1 MNDKGKKILLVIVL
15 LIIALVGGT
24 YAFWT
29 WTSPENKN
37 VVFNTSNGLK
47 EFIVYDEGDS
57 KFVGDFQV
65 ADSYT
70 GGVHTT
76 VSISK
81 TASASN
87 VDFYATIYMDINEI
101 GTNLRSTPGLK
112 WTVTKGDSTSTTVV
126 SSGDFVGNSAGDTLT
141 LYNDIE
147 VTTATQKFT
156 IWLWIDSSLN
166 PSDELSGETID
177 SSVWTQVNQAVE
189 DKFEITKLTIF
200 RDKIYATAVNSTA
213 NIMYYAVT
221 SSNTTPTSWTT
232 ISTTDQNRIYSLEY
246 TTTSSGTNYV
256 WFKDKNNKVISKAV
270 TAQLNYNINYYD
282 VGGGEF
288 SGVHTTGYPTTYKYG
303 TAVTFDTPTKT
314 GYTFLGYFTNKN
326 GSGTAATGITSTQT
340 GDVTLFAKWE
350 ATTYTISYNGN
361 MFSTNG
367 MTTNGLTFAY
377 DYENSILTINGTPT
391 SDTYIISFTNNLTFT
406 EGNKYNVNFSY
417 VSGSLT
423 TNNGATILFSTEV
436 VNNSNNS
443 LSPRNHIDTQFP
455 TSSTPNN
462 GTLSISSLAATSGS
476 NLRYW
481 VWSSDT
487 SGNIT
492 FNNYKVKVNITKVQT
507 KTIAFNGNY
516 GTLPVPKREGF
527 TFDGWYT
534 GNNGTG
540 TRITS
545 DSTFTGNA
553 DQTLYAKWID
563 DIEPYGYADLRLNNG
578 TYTLL
583 LVNQADDGSGIS
595 ATYGFALISDGSC
608 EKATYTSQTGTSKTY
623 SSGLVN
629 DTVYY
634 GCIKITDKLGNKSY
648 LKSAGIPYSSSDNLI
663 NAAGQYSFIVPLTG
677 NYKLEVWGAQGGGT
691 TGGYGGYS
699 KGVVS
704 LTKGDVLYM
713 VVGGKGTSTVGG
725 YNGGGN
731 ASGGTTNNYGGAGG
745 GATHIAKSSGLLST
759 FSNNTSSILIVAGGG
774 GGAAGWVGNNTV
786 YSDGGSGGGY
796 QGNSGIAGKNSVSSG
811 SYTEAGGGS
820 QSSGGTAAV
829 GTEANGNAGSFGQ
842 GATSGNRMYGGG
854 GGGFYGGGGGGGS
867 YYISLSGGGGSG
879 YIGNSLLTDKYM
891 YCYNCTTSND
901 TNTKTV
907 STTNASATPTAN
919 YAKSGSGAVKITYVG
934 SASIRVTYNNNR
946 GSGCYYDSVVAG
958 SPYGEMC
965 VPVRSGYSFDGWYTS
980 ISGGNKVTSSTI
992 VTSTTAHTLYAHWT
1006 ASTSPTVNFS
1016 VNGTDS
1022 VYVKGSVNSRI
1033 TVNEGSSALN
1043 SSSLKYVWSTS
1054 SSASPDTS
1062 FVNNDIVY
1070 LDNATGTYYLVAKA
1084 CDTTGS
1090 CVTKASSAFLLD
1102 NTAPTGTVTLSFD
1115 TSTAV
1120 LTASISA
1127 RDSGSGVATYGYLIQ
1142 NSSSCPTSG
1151 YIASSNNSYN
1161 FNITSNGTYYVCVKL
1176 VDKVGNASYVSKSIV
1191 ATLGI
1196 KGSDLVDDRANI
1208 ANLSTDL
1215 VGDMYRYQGT
1225 ATAVTNNYICFGTT
1239 NMSTCTANT
1248 GTYMYRIIGID
1259 TSGRIKLI
1267 KKEALDTSFRWSGS
1281 TNEWAYAT
1289 TFTSLNDSTFL
1300 TNTTFVPSGW
1310 SDKIATI
1317 TWKYG
1322 KQSSALN
1329 QPGTVIYDY
1338 EIGSNAKFTSTVDA
1352 KISLMYMHDYYL
1364 ALNNTTSCGYGGS
1377 TYSQC
1382 KNGWISLSTNDSGAP
1397 VPSEWTMS
1405 ASANNNSG
1413 VPSAWMIYSTGY
1425 TTNYKVTDYLSIRP
1439 VFFLNSSVNIVDGT
1453 GTISN
1458 PYMIG

>member
-177 SSVWTQVNQAVE
+177 SSVWTQVNQVVE

-288 SGVHTTGYPTTYKYG
+288 SGVHTTGYPTTYKFG

-314 GYTFLGYFTNKN
+314 GYNFLGYFTNKN
-326 GSGTAATGITSTQT
+326 GSGTAVTGITSTQT

-367 MTTNGLTFAY
+367 LTTNGLTFAY
-377 DYENSILTINGTPT
+377 DYENSILTINGTAT
-391 SDTYIISFTNNLTFT
+391 GDTYIISFTNNLTFV
-406 EGNKYNVNFSY
+406 EGDKYNVNFSY

-423 TNNGATILFSTEV
+423 TNNGAIILFSTEV
-436 VNNSNNS
+436 VNDSKNS

-476 NLRYW
+476 KLRYW

-507 KTIAFNGNY
+507 KTIAFNDNY
-516 GTLPVPKREGF
+516 GTLPVPKRKGF
-527 TFDGWYT
+527 TFGGWYT

-545 DSTFTGNA
+545 DSIFTGNA

-578 TYTLL
+578 TYTLSL
-583 LVNQADDGSGIS
+583 NNYGDGGSGMV
-595 ATYGFALISDGSC
+595 TPYGFALIDSGRC
-608 EKATYTSQTGTSKTY
+608 EEATYTSQTGTSKTY
-623 SSGLVN
+623 NSGLSQGVA
-629 DTVYY
+629 YY
-634 GCIKITDKLGNKSY
+634 GCIKLSDRAGNKAY
-648 LKSAGIPYSSSDNLI
+648 LRSATIPYANSSDASNAYTSSGEYAYVIPMAGI
-663 NAAGQYSFIVPLTG
+663 
-677 NYKLEVWGAQGGGT
+677 YKLEVWGAQGGSNST
-691 TGGYGGYS
+691 VLGGYGGYS
-699 KGVVS
+699 KGMAT
-704 LTKGDVLYM
+704 LA
-713 VVGGKGTSTVGG
+713 KGTTLYINV
-725 YNGGGN
+725 
-731 ASGGTTNNYGGAGG
+731 GGTTSTNVGGFNGGANGGSSSGYGGG
-745 GATHIAKSSGLLST
+745 GATHIATLSGRLTGLE
-759 FSNNTSSILIVAGGG
+759 NNKTNILIVAGGG
-774 GGAAGWVGNNTV
+774 GGADNW
-786 YSDGGSGGGY
+786 SDGAQGG
-796 QGNSGIAGKNSVSSG
+796 
-811 SYTEAGGGS
+811 
-820 QSSGGTAAV
+820 
-829 GTEANGNAGSFGQ
+829 
-842 GATSGNRMYGGG
+842 YGGG
-854 GGGFYGGGGGGGS
+854 FQGVAGTWTASTSMTWALGGTQTAGGVCNTSGAAYNSEPGAFGIGGVASQWGGGGGGG
-867 YYISLSGGGGSG
+867 YYGGAGGNSGSSWVSAGGGGSG
-879 YIGNSLLTDKYM
+879 YIGNALLNDKYM

-901 TNTKTV
+901 TNTKTYT
-907 STTNASATPTAN
+907 TTNVSDTPTAD
-919 YAKSGSGAVKITYVG
+919 YAKKGSGASKITFMS
-934 SASIRVTYNNNR
+934 SASKELTYNNN
-946 GSGCYYDSVVAG
+946 GGTGCYYSSVIPGAA
-958 SPYGEMC
+958 YGELC
-965 VPVRSGYSFDGWYTS
+965 IPIKDGYSFTGWYTAAS
-980 ISGGNKVTSSTI
+980 NGTKITSSTI
-992 VTSTTAHTLYAHWT
+992 VTNTNNHTIYAHWT
-1006 ASTSPTVNFS
+1006 ADTKPSINFGT
-1016 VNGTDS
+1016 NGTDG
-1022 VYVKGSVNSRI
+1022 VYIKGDANSKIVVNKGN
-1033 TVNEGSSALN
+1033 VDLN
-1043 SSSLKYVWSTS
+1043 TS
-1054 SSASPDTS
+1054 SFKYIWSSNTTATPDTP
-1062 FVNNDIVY
+1062 FTNKAIVNFKN
-1070 LDNATGTYYLVAKA
+1070 NNSTGTYYLIAKA
-1084 CDTTGS
+1084 CDMNGTCTS
-1090 CVTKASSAFLLD
+1090 LTSEPFYID
-1102 NTAPTGTVTLSFD
+1102 NTSPSGSVALSFD
-1115 TSTAV
+1115 VNTNV
-1120 LTASISA
+1120 LTASLTAS
-1127 RDSGSGVATYGYLIQ
+1127 DSGSGISNYGYLIQ

-1151 YIASSNNSYN
+1151 YIASSNNGYN

-1176 VDKVGNASYVSKSIV
+1176 VDKVGNISYASKSTTISMG
-1191 ATLGI
+1191 TS
-1196 KGSDLVDDRANI
+1196 GSDIIDDRANI
-1208 ANLSTDL
+1208 ANLSNNL

-1239 NMSTCTANT
+1239 NKSTCTANT

-1259 TSGRIKLI
+1259 TSGRMKLI

-1405 ASANNNSG
+1405 GSASNNGG
-1413 VPSAWMIYSTGY
+1413 VVSAWMIYSTGY

>member
-177 SSVWTQVNQAVE
+177 SAVWTQVNQAVE

-288 SGVHTTGYPTTYKYG
+288 SGVHTTGYPTTYRYG

-326 GSGTAATGITSTQT
+326 GSGTAVTGITSTQT

-391 SDTYIISFTNNLTFT
+391 SDTYIISFTNNLTFA
-406 EGNKYNVNFSY
+406 EGDKYNVNFSY

-507 KTIAFNGNY
+507 KTIAFNDNY

-563 DIEPYGYADLRLNNG
+563 DIEPYGYANLTLNNG

-583 LVNQADDGSGIS
+583 LANQADDGSGIS
-595 ATYGFALISDGSC
+595 TTYGFALISDGSC

-634 GCIKITDKLGNKSY
+634 GCIKITDKLGNESY
-648 LKSAGIPYSSSDNLI
+648 LKSAGIPYSSSNNSI

-677 NYKLEVWGAQGGGT
+677 NYKLEVWGAQGGTSLNQGNPGT
-691 TGGYGGYS
+691 AGGYGGYAT
-699 KGVVS
+699 GTVA

-713 VVGGKGTSTVGG
+713 TVGGQGAIGVIGTSAEGGFNGGGKGSWD
-725 YNGGGN
+725 GN
-731 ASGGTTNNYGGAGG
+731 DNEASGGGG
-745 GATHIAKSSGLLST
+745 GATHIASVGGLLKDL
-759 FSNNTSSILIVAGGG
+759 SSSKDKILIVAGGG
-774 GGAAGWVGNNTV
+774 GGASFTYEPGN
-786 YSDGGSGGGY
+786 GGGY
-796 QGNSGIAGKNSVSSG
+796 I
-811 SYTEAGGGS
+811 GGVGTGTS
-820 QSSGGTAAV
+820 QAAV
-829 GTEANGNAGSFGQ
+829 NQTTGYAFGQ
-842 GATSGNRMYGGG
+842 GQDGIGIAESDGVGGG
-854 GGGFYGGGGGGGS
+854 GGGWYGGFSNDVAKLSSGS
-867 YYISLSGGGGSG
+867 GGSG
-879 YIGNSLLTDKYM
+879 YIGNSLLTNKVM
-891 YCYNCTTSND
+891 YCYNCTASNN

-934 SASIRVTYNNNR
+934 GASIRVTYNNNR

-992 VTSTTAHTLYAHWT
+992 VTSTTAHTLYARWT

-1033 TVNEGSSALN
+1033 TVNEGSSELN

-1054 SSASPDTS
+1054 SSASPDTG

-1090 CVTKASSAFLLD
+1090 CVTKASSAFLID
-1102 NTAPTGTVTLSFD
+1102 NIAPTGTVTLSFD

-1191 ATLGI
+1191 ATLGT

-1208 ANLSTDL
+1208 ANLSNNL

-1259 TSGRIKLI
+1259 TSGRMKLI

-1405 ASANNNSG
+1405 ASANNNG
-1413 VPSAWMIYSTGY
+1413 GKPSAWIIYSTGY

-1453 GTISN
+1453 GTISD

>member
-47 EFIVYDEGDS
+47 EFIIYDEGDS

-65 ADSYT
+65 TDSYT

-81 TASASN
+81 TTSASN

-177 SSVWTQVNQAVE
+177 SSVWTQVNQVVE

-326 GSGTAATGITSTQT
+326 GSGTAVTGITSTQT

-391 SDTYIISFTNNLTFT
+391 SDTYIISFTNNLTFA
-406 EGNKYNVNFSY
+406 EGDKYNVNFSY

-507 KTIAFNGNY
+507 KTIAFNDNY

-563 DIEPYGYADLRLNNG
+563 DIEPYGYANLTLNNG

-583 LVNQADDGSGIS
+583 LANQADDGSGIS
-595 ATYGFALISDGSC
+595 TTYGFALISDGSC

-648 LKSAGIPYSSSDNLI
+648 LKSAGIPYSSSNNSI

-677 NYKLEVWGAQGGGT
+677 NYKLEVWGAQGGTSLNQGNPGT
-691 TGGYGGYS
+691 AGGYGGYAT
-699 KGVVS
+699 GTVA

-713 VVGGKGTSTVGG
+713 TVGGQGAIGVIGTSAEGGFNGGGKGSWD
-725 YNGGGN
+725 GN
-731 ASGGTTNNYGGAGG
+731 DNEASGGGG
-745 GATHIAKSSGLLST
+745 GATHIASVGGLLKDL
-759 FSNNTSSILIVAGGG
+759 SSSKDKILIVAGGG
-774 GGAAGWVGNNTV
+774 GGASFTYEPGN
-786 YSDGGSGGGY
+786 GGGY
-796 QGNSGIAGKNSVSSG
+796 I
-811 SYTEAGGGS
+811 GGVGTGTS
-820 QSSGGTAAV
+820 QAAV
-829 GTEANGNAGSFGQ
+829 NQTTGYAFGQ
-842 GATSGNRMYGGG
+842 GQDGIGIAESDGVGGG
-854 GGGFYGGGGGGGS
+854 GGGWYGGFSNDVAKLSSGS
-867 YYISLSGGGGSG
+867 GGSG
-879 YIGNSLLTDKYM
+879 YIGNSLLANKVM

-934 SASIRVTYNNNR
+934 GASIRVTYNNNR

-992 VTSTTAHTLYAHWT
+992 VTSTTAHTLYARWT

-1033 TVNEGSSALN
+1033 TVNEGSSELN

-1054 SSASPDTS
+1054 SSASPDTG

-1090 CVTKASSAFLLD
+1090 CVTKASSAFLID
-1102 NTAPTGTVTLSFD
+1102 NIAPTGTVTLSFD

-1191 ATLGI
+1191 ATLGT

-1208 ANLSTDL
+1208 ANLSNNL

-1239 NMSTCTANT
+1239 NKSTCTANT

-1259 TSGRIKLI
+1259 TSGRMKLI

-1310 SDKIATI
+1310 SDKIATY

-1322 KQSSALN
+1322 KQSDMLN

-1338 EIGSNAKFTSTVDA
+1338 EIGSNGRFNSTVDA

-1405 ASANNNSG
+1405 ASANNNG
-1413 VPSAWMIYSTGY
+1413 GKPSAWIIYSTGY

-1453 GTISN
+1453 GTISD

>member
-177 SSVWTQVNQAVE
+177 SSVWTQVNQVVE

-200 RDKIYATAVNSTA
+200 RDKIYATAVNNTA

-326 GSGTAATGITSTQT
+326 GSGTAVTGITSTQT

-367 MTTNGLTFAY
+367 MTTKGLTFAY

-391 SDTYIISFTNNLTFT
+391 SDTYIISFTNNLTFA
-406 EGNKYNVNFSY
+406 EGDKYNVNFSY

-492 FNNYKVKVNITKVQT
+492 FSNYKVKVNITKVQT

-553 DQTLYAKWID
+553 DQTLYAKWVDNIK
-563 DIEPYGYADLRLNNG
+563 PYGYANLTLNNG

-583 LVNQADDGSGIS
+583 LANQADDGSGIS

-648 LKSAGIPYSSSDNLI
+648 LKSAGIPYSSSNNSI

-677 NYKLEVWGAQGGGT
+677 NYKLEVWGAQGGTSLNQGNPGT
-691 TGGYGGYS
+691 AGGYGGYAT
-699 KGVVS
+699 GTVA

-713 VVGGKGTSTVGG
+713 TVGGQGAIGVIGTSAEGGFNGGGKGSWD
-725 YNGGGN
+725 GN
-731 ASGGTTNNYGGAGG
+731 DNEASGGGG
-745 GATHIAKSSGLLST
+745 GATHIASVGGLLKDL
-759 FSNNTSSILIVAGGG
+759 SSSKDKILIVAGGG
-774 GGAAGWVGNNTV
+774 GGASFTYEPGN
-786 YSDGGSGGGY
+786 GGGY
-796 QGNSGIAGKNSVSSG
+796 I
-811 SYTEAGGGS
+811 GGVGTGTS
-820 QSSGGTAAV
+820 QAAV
-829 GTEANGNAGSFGQ
+829 NQTTGYAFGQ
-842 GATSGNRMYGGG
+842 GQDGIGIAESDGVGGG
-854 GGGFYGGGGGGGS
+854 GGGWYGGFSNDVAKLSSGS
-867 YYISLSGGGGSG
+867 GGSG
-879 YIGNSLLTDKYM
+879 YIGNSLLTNKVM
-891 YCYNCTTSND
+891 YCYNCTASNN

-934 SASIRVTYNNNR
+934 GASIRVTYNNNR

-1033 TVNEGSSALN
+1033 TVNEGSSELN

-1054 SSASPDTS
+1054 SSASPDTG

-1090 CVTKASSAFLLD
+1090 CVTKASSAFLID
-1102 NTAPTGTVTLSFD
+1102 NIAPTGTVTLSFD

-1191 ATLGI
+1191 ATLGT

-1208 ANLSTDL
+1208 ANLSNNL

-1239 NMSTCTANT
+1239 NKSTCTANT

-1259 TSGRIKLI
+1259 TSGRMKLI

-1405 ASANNNSG
+1405 ASANNNG
-1413 VPSAWMIYSTGY
+1413 GKPSAWIIYSTGY

-1453 GTISN
+1453 GTISD

>member
-177 SSVWTQVNQAVE
+177 SSVWTQVNQVVE

-326 GSGTAATGITSTQT
+326 GSGTAVTGITSTQT

-391 SDTYIISFTNNLTFT
+391 SDTYIISFTNNLTFA
-406 EGNKYNVNFSY
+406 EGDKYNVNFSY

-507 KTIAFNGNY
+507 KTIAFNDNY

-563 DIEPYGYADLRLNNG
+563 DIEPYGYANLTLNNG

-583 LVNQADDGSGIS
+583 LANQADDGSGIS
-595 ATYGFALISDGSC
+595 TTYGFALISDGSC

-648 LKSAGIPYSSSDNLI
+648 LKSAGIPYSSSNNSI

-677 NYKLEVWGAQGGGT
+677 NYKLEVWGAQGGTSLNQGNPGT
-691 TGGYGGYS
+691 AGGYGGYAT
-699 KGVVS
+699 GTVA

-713 VVGGKGTSTVGG
+713 TVGGQGAIGVIGTSAEGGFNGGGKGSWD
-725 YNGGGN
+725 GN
-731 ASGGTTNNYGGAGG
+731 DNEASGGGG
-745 GATHIAKSSGLLST
+745 GATHIASVGGLLKDL
-759 FSNNTSSILIVAGGG
+759 SSSKDKILIVAGGG
-774 GGAAGWVGNNTV
+774 GGASFTYEPGN
-786 YSDGGSGGGY
+786 GGGY
-796 QGNSGIAGKNSVSSG
+796 I
-811 SYTEAGGGS
+811 GGVGTGTS
-820 QSSGGTAAV
+820 QAAV
-829 GTEANGNAGSFGQ
+829 NQTTGYAFGQ
-842 GATSGNRMYGGG
+842 GQDGIGIAESDGVGGG
-854 GGGFYGGGGGGGS
+854 GGGWYGGFSNDVAKLSSGS
-867 YYISLSGGGGSG
+867 GGSG
-879 YIGNSLLTDKYM
+879 YIGNSLLANKVM

-934 SASIRVTYNNNR
+934 GASIRVTYNNNR

-992 VTSTTAHTLYAHWT
+992 VTSTTAHTLYARWT

-1033 TVNEGSSALN
+1033 TVNEGSSELN

-1054 SSASPDTS
+1054 SSASPDTG

-1090 CVTKASSAFLLD
+1090 CVTKASSAFLID
-1102 NTAPTGTVTLSFD
+1102 NIAPTGTVTLSFD

-1191 ATLGI
+1191 ATLGT

-1208 ANLSTDL
+1208 ANLSNNL

-1239 NMSTCTANT
+1239 NKSTCTANT

-1259 TSGRIKLI
+1259 TSGRMKLI

-1310 SDKIATI
+1310 SDKIATY

-1322 KQSSALN
+1322 KQSDMLN

-1338 EIGSNAKFTSTVDA
+1338 EIGSNGRFNSTVDA

-1405 ASANNNSG
+1405 ASANNNG
-1413 VPSAWMIYSTGY
+1413 GKPSAWIIYSTGY

-1453 GTISN
+1453 GTISD

>member
-326 GSGTAATGITSTQT
+326 GSGTAVTGITSTQT

-391 SDTYIISFTNNLTFT
+391 SDTYIISFTNNLTFA
-406 EGNKYNVNFSY
+406 EGDKYNVNFSY

-476 NLRYW
+476 KLRYW

-563 DIEPYGYADLRLNNG
+563 DIEPYGYANLTLNNG

-583 LVNQADDGSGIS
+583 LANQADDGSGIS
-595 ATYGFALISDGSC
+595 TTYGFALISDGSC

-634 GCIKITDKLGNKSY
+634 GCIKITDKLGNESY
-648 LKSAGIPYSSSDNLI
+648 LKSAGIPYSSSNNSI

-677 NYKLEVWGAQGGGT
+677 NYKLEVWGAQGGTSLNQGNPGT
-691 TGGYGGYS
+691 AGGYGGYAT
-699 KGVVS
+699 GTVA

-713 VVGGKGTSTVGG
+713 TVGGQGAIGVIGTSAEGGFNGGGKGSWDGG
-725 YNGGGN
+725 DNE
-731 ASGGTTNNYGGAGG
+731 ASGGGG
-745 GATHIAKSSGLLST
+745 GATHIASVGGLLKDL
-759 FSNNTSSILIVAGGG
+759 SSSKDKILIVAGGG
-774 GGAAGWVGNNTV
+774 GGASFTYEPGN
-786 YSDGGSGGGY
+786 GGGY
-796 QGNSGIAGKNSVSSG
+796 I
-811 SYTEAGGGS
+811 GGVGTGTS
-820 QSSGGTAAV
+820 QAAV
-829 GTEANGNAGSFGQ
+829 NQTTGYAFGQ
-842 GATSGNRMYGGG
+842 GQDGIGIAESDGVGGG
-854 GGGFYGGGGGGGS
+854 GGGWYGGFSNDVAKLSSGS
-867 YYISLSGGGGSG
+867 GGSG
-879 YIGNSLLTDKYM
+879 YIGNSLLTNKVM
-891 YCYNCTTSND
+891 YCYNCTASNN

-934 SASIRVTYNNNR
+934 GASIRVTYNNNR

-1033 TVNEGSSALN
+1033 TVNEGSSELN

-1090 CVTKASSAFLLD
+1090 CVTKASSAFLID

-1191 ATLGI
+1191 ATLGT

-1208 ANLSTDL
+1208 ANLSNNL

-1239 NMSTCTANT
+1239 NKSTCTANT

-1405 ASANNNSG
+1405 GSASNNGG
-1413 VPSAWMIYSTGY
+1413 VVSAWMIYSTGY

-1453 GTISN
+1453 GTISD

>member
-177 SSVWTQVNQAVE
+177 SSVWTQVNQVVE

-288 SGVHTTGYPTTYKYG
+288 SGVHTTGYPTTYKFG

-314 GYTFLGYFTNKN
+314 GYNFLGYFTNKN
-326 GSGTAATGITSTQT
+326 GSGTAVTGITSTQT

-391 SDTYIISFTNNLTFT
+391 SDTYIISFTNNLTFA
-406 EGNKYNVNFSY
+406 EGDKYNVNFSY

-492 FNNYKVKVNITKVQT
+492 FSNYKVKVNITKVQT
-507 KTIAFNGNY
+507 KTIAFNDNY

-527 TFDGWYT
+527 TFGGWYT

-563 DIEPYGYADLRLNNG
+563 DIEPYGYANLTLNNG

-583 LVNQADDGSGIS
+583 LANQADDGSGIS

-634 GCIKITDKLGNKSY
+634 GCVKITDKLGNESY
-648 LKSAGIPYSSSDNLI
+648 LKSAGIPYSSSNNSI

-677 NYKLEVWGAQGGGT
+677 NYKLEVWGAQGGTSLNQGNPGT
-691 TGGYGGYS
+691 AGGYGGYAT
-699 KGVVS
+699 GTVA

-713 VVGGKGTSTVGG
+713 TVGGQGAIGVIGTSAEGGFNGGGKGSWDGG
-725 YNGGGN
+725 DNE
-731 ASGGTTNNYGGAGG
+731 ASGGGG
-745 GATHIAKSSGLLST
+745 GATHIASIGGLLKDL
-759 FSNNTSSILIVAGGG
+759 SSSKDKILIVAGGG
-774 GGAAGWVGNNTV
+774 GGASFTYEPGN
-786 YSDGGSGGGY
+786 GGGY
-796 QGNSGIAGKNSVSSG
+796 I
-811 SYTEAGGGS
+811 GGVGTGTS
-820 QSSGGTAAV
+820 QAAV
-829 GTEANGNAGSFGQ
+829 NQTTGYAFGQ
-842 GATSGNRMYGGG
+842 GQDGIGIAESDGVGGG
-854 GGGFYGGGGGGGS
+854 GGGWYGGFSNDVAKLSSGS
-867 YYISLSGGGGSG
+867 GGSG
-879 YIGNSLLTDKYM
+879 YIGNSLLTNKVM
-891 YCYNCTTSND
+891 YCYNCTASND

-907 STTNASATPTAN
+907 STTNSSATPTAN

-934 SASIRVTYNNNR
+934 GASIRVTYNNNR

-1191 ATLGI
+1191 ATLGT

-1208 ANLSTDL
+1208 ANLSNNL

-1239 NMSTCTANT
+1239 NKSTCTANT

-1329 QPGTVIYDY
+1329 QPGTVIYNY

-1405 ASANNNSG
+1405 ASANNNG
-1413 VPSAWMIYSTGY
+1413 GKPSAWIIYSTGY

-1453 GTISN
+1453 GTISD

>member
-177 SSVWTQVNQAVE
+177 SSVWTQVNQVVE

-326 GSGTAATGITSTQT
+326 GSGTAVTGITSTQT

-391 SDTYIISFTNNLTFT
+391 SDTYIISFTNNLTFA
-406 EGNKYNVNFSY
+406 EGDKYNVNFSY

-507 KTIAFNGNY
+507 KTIAFNDNY

-563 DIEPYGYADLRLNNG
+563 DIEPYGYANLTLNNG

-583 LVNQADDGSGIS
+583 LANQADDGSGIS
-595 ATYGFALISDGSC
+595 TTYGFALISDGSC

-648 LKSAGIPYSSSDNLI
+648 LKSAGIPYSSSNNSI

-677 NYKLEVWGAQGGGT
+677 NYKLEVWGAQGGTSLNQGNPGT
-691 TGGYGGYS
+691 AGGYGGYAT
-699 KGVVS
+699 GTVA

-713 VVGGKGTSTVGG
+713 TVGGQGAIGVIGTSAEGGFNGGGKGSWD
-725 YNGGGN
+725 GN
-731 ASGGTTNNYGGAGG
+731 DNEASGGGG
-745 GATHIAKSSGLLST
+745 GATHIASVGGLLKDL
-759 FSNNTSSILIVAGGG
+759 SSSKDKILIVAGGG
-774 GGAAGWVGNNTV
+774 GGASFTYEPGN
-786 YSDGGSGGGY
+786 GGGY
-796 QGNSGIAGKNSVSSG
+796 I
-811 SYTEAGGGS
+811 GGVGTGTS
-820 QSSGGTAAV
+820 QAAV
-829 GTEANGNAGSFGQ
+829 NQTTGYAFGQ
-842 GATSGNRMYGGG
+842 GQDGIGIAESDGVGGG
-854 GGGFYGGGGGGGS
+854 GGGWYGGFSNDVAKLSSGS
-867 YYISLSGGGGSG
+867 GGSG
-879 YIGNSLLTDKYM
+879 YIGNSLLTNKVM

-934 SASIRVTYNNNR
+934 GASIRVTYNNNR

-992 VTSTTAHTLYAHWT
+992 VTSTTAHTLYARWT

-1033 TVNEGSSALN
+1033 TVNEGSSELN

-1054 SSASPDTS
+1054 SSASPDTG

-1090 CVTKASSAFLLD
+1090 CVTKASSAFLID
-1102 NTAPTGTVTLSFD
+1102 NIAPTGTVTLSFD

-1191 ATLGI
+1191 ATLGT

-1208 ANLSTDL
+1208 ANLSNNL

-1239 NMSTCTANT
+1239 NKSTCTANT

-1259 TSGRIKLI
+1259 TSGRMKLI

-1310 SDKIATI
+1310 SDKIATY

-1322 KQSSALN
+1322 KQSDMLN

-1338 EIGSNAKFTSTVDA
+1338 EIGSNGRFNSTVDA

-1405 ASANNNSG
+1405 ASANNNG
-1413 VPSAWMIYSTGY
+1413 GKPSAWIIYSTGY

-1453 GTISN
+1453 GTISD

>member
-177 SSVWTQVNQAVE
+177 SSVWTQVNQVVE

-270 TAQLNYNINYYD
+270 TVQLNYNINYYD

-288 SGVHTTGYPTTYKYG
+288 SGVHTTGYPTTYRYG

-326 GSGTAATGITSTQT
+326 GSGTAVTGITSTQT

-391 SDTYIISFTNNLTFT
+391 SDTYIISFTNNLTFA
-406 EGNKYNVNFSY
+406 EGDKYNVNFSY

-507 KTIAFNGNY
+507 KTIAFNDNY

-563 DIEPYGYADLRLNNG
+563 DIEPYGYANLTLNNG

-583 LVNQADDGSGIS
+583 LANQADDGSGIS
-595 ATYGFALISDGSC
+595 TTYGFALISDGSC

-634 GCIKITDKLGNKSY
+634 GCIKITDKLGNESY
-648 LKSAGIPYSSSDNLI
+648 LKSAGIPYSSSNNSI

-677 NYKLEVWGAQGGGT
+677 NYKLEVWGAQGGTSLNQGNPGT
-691 TGGYGGYS
+691 AGGYGGYAT
-699 KGVVS
+699 GTVA

-713 VVGGKGTSTVGG
+713 TVGGQGAIGVIGTSAEGGFNGGGKGSWDGSD
-725 YNGGGN
+725 NE
-731 ASGGTTNNYGGAGG
+731 ASGGGG
-745 GATHIAKSSGLLST
+745 GATHIASVGGLLKDL
-759 FSNNTSSILIVAGGG
+759 SSSKDKILIVAGGG
-774 GGAAGWVGNNTV
+774 GGASFTYEPGN
-786 YSDGGSGGGY
+786 GGGY
-796 QGNSGIAGKNSVSSG
+796 I
-811 SYTEAGGGS
+811 GGVGTGTS
-820 QSSGGTAAV
+820 QAAV
-829 GTEANGNAGSFGQ
+829 NQTTGYAFGQ
-842 GATSGNRMYGGG
+842 GQDGIGIAESDGVGGG
-854 GGGFYGGGGGGGS
+854 GGGWYGGFSNDVAKLSSGS
-867 YYISLSGGGGSG
+867 GGSG
-879 YIGNSLLTDKYM
+879 YIGNSLLTDKVM
-891 YCYNCTTSND
+891 YCYNCTASNN

-934 SASIRVTYNNNR
+934 GASIRVTYNNNR

-1033 TVNEGSSALN
+1033 TVNEGSSELN

-1090 CVTKASSAFLLD
+1090 CVTKASSAFLID

-1176 VDKVGNASYVSKSIV
+1176 VDKVGNISYASKSTTISMG
-1191 ATLGI
+1191 TS
-1196 KGSDLVDDRANI
+1196 GSDIIDDRANI
-1208 ANLSTDL
+1208 PNLSNNL

-1239 NMSTCTANT
+1239 NKSTCTANT

-1259 TSGRIKLI
+1259 TSGRMKLI

-1405 ASANNNSG
+1405 ASANNNG
-1413 VPSAWMIYSTGY
+1413 GKPSAWIIYSTGY

-1453 GTISN
+1453 GTISD

>member
-101 GTNLRSTPGLK
+101 GTNLRSAPGLK

-177 SSVWTQVNQAVE
+177 SSVWTQVNQVVE

-221 SSNTTPTSWTT
+221 SSNTTPTSWTA

-326 GSGTAATGITSTQT
+326 GSGTAVTGITSTQT

-367 MTTNGLTFAY
+367 LTTNGLTFSY
-377 DYENSILTINGTPT
+377 DYENSILTINGTAT
-391 SDTYIISFTNNLTFT
+391 GDTYIISFTNNLTFV
-406 EGNKYNVNFSY
+406 EGDKYNVNFSY

-423 TNNGATILFSTEV
+423 TNNGAIILFSTEV
-436 VNNSNNS
+436 VDNSKNS

-476 NLRYW
+476 KLRYW

-545 DSTFTGNA
+545 DSIFTGNA

-578 TYTLL
+578 TYTLSI
-583 LVNQADDGSGIS
+583 NNYGDGGSGVV
-595 ATYGFALISDGSC
+595 TPYGFALIDSGRC
-608 EKATYTSQTGTSKTY
+608 EEATYVNQGGTTKTY
-623 SSGLVN
+623 NSGLSQGVA
-629 DTVYY
+629 YY
-634 GCIKITDKLGNKSY
+634 GCIKLSDRAGNKAY
-648 LKSAGIPYSSSDNLI
+648 LRSAAIPYANSSD
-663 NAAGQYSFIVPLTG
+663 A
-677 NYKLEVWGAQGGGT
+677 
-691 TGGYGGYS
+691 S
-699 KGVVS
+699 KE
-704 LTKGDVLYM
+704 L
-713 VVGGKGTSTVGG
+713 
-725 YNGGGN
+725 
-731 ASGGTTNNYGGAGG
+731 
-745 GATHIAKSSGLLST
+745 
-759 FSNNTSSILIVAGGG
+759 
-774 GGAAGWVGNNTV
+774 
-786 YSDGGSGGGY
+786 
-796 QGNSGIAGKNSVSSG
+796 
-811 SYTEAGGGS
+811 
-820 QSSGGTAAV
+820 
-829 GTEANGNAGSFGQ
+829 
-842 GATSGNRMYGGG
+842 
-854 GGGFYGGGGGGGS
+854 
-867 YYISLSGGGGSG
+867 
-879 YIGNSLLTDKYM
+879 
-891 YCYNCTTSND
+891 
-901 TNTKTV
+901 
-907 STTNASATPTAN
+907 
-919 YAKSGSGAVKITYVG
+919 
-934 SASIRVTYNNNR
+934 TYNNN
-946 GSGCYYDSVVAG
+946 GGTGCYYSSVIPGAA
-958 SPYGEMC
+958 YGELC
-965 VPVRSGYSFDGWYTS
+965 IPIKDGYSFTGWYTAAS
-980 ISGGNKVTSSTI
+980 NGTKITSSTI
-992 VTSTTAHTLYAHWT
+992 VTNTNNHTVYAHWT
-1006 ASTSPTVNFS
+1006 ADTKPSINFGT
-1016 VNGTDS
+1016 NGTDG
-1022 VYVKGSVNSRI
+1022 VYIKGDANSKIVVNKGSVD
-1033 TVNEGSSALN
+1033 LN
-1043 SSSLKYVWSTS
+1043 TS
-1054 SSASPDTS
+1054 SFKYIWSSNTTATPDTP
-1062 FVNNDIVY
+1062 FTNKAIVNFKN
-1070 LDNATGTYYLVAKA
+1070 NNSTGTYYLIAKA
-1084 CDTTGS
+1084 CDMNGTCTS
-1090 CVTKASSAFLLD
+1090 LTSAPFYID
-1102 NTAPTGTVTLSFD
+1102 NTSPSGSVALSFD
-1115 TSTAV
+1115 VNTNV
-1120 LTASISA
+1120 LTASLTAS
-1127 RDSGSGVATYGYLIQ
+1127 DSGSGISNYGYLIQ

-1151 YIASSNNSYN
+1151 YIASSNNGYN
-1161 FNITSNGTYYVCVKL
+1161 FNITTSGTYYVCVKL
-1176 VDKVGNASYVSKSIV
+1176 MDKVGNISYVSKSTTISMG
-1191 ATLGI
+1191 TS
-1196 KGSDLVDDRANI
+1196 GSDIIDDRDNI
-1208 ANLSTDL
+1208 ANLSNNL

-1225 ATAVTNNYICFGTT
+1225 ATAVTNNYICFGTSD
-1239 NMSTCTANT
+1239 MSACTANQ

-1259 TSGRIKLI
+1259 TSGRMKLI
-1267 KKEALDTSFRWSGS
+1267 KKEALDTSLRWSPT

-1453 GTISN
+1453 GTISD

>member
-177 SSVWTQVNQAVE
+177 SSVWTQVNQVVE

-314 GYTFLGYFTNKN
+314 GYNFLGYFTNKN
-326 GSGTAATGITSTQT
+326 GSGTAVTGITSTQT

-391 SDTYIISFTNNLTFT
+391 SDTYIISFTNNLTFA
-406 EGNKYNVNFSY
+406 EGDKYNVNFSY

-492 FNNYKVKVNITKVQT
+492 FSNYKVKVNITRVQT
-507 KTIAFNGNY
+507 KTIAFNDNY

-527 TFDGWYT
+527 TFGGWYT

-563 DIEPYGYADLRLNNG
+563 DIEPYGYANLTLNNG

-583 LVNQADDGSGIS
+583 LANQADDGSGIS

-634 GCIKITDKLGNKSY
+634 GCVKITDKLGNESY
-648 LKSAGIPYSSSDNLI
+648 LKSAGIPYSSSNNSI

-677 NYKLEVWGAQGGGT
+677 NYKLEVWGAQGGTSLNQGNPGT
-691 TGGYGGYS
+691 AGGYGGYAT
-699 KGVVS
+699 GTVA

-713 VVGGKGTSTVGG
+713 TVGGQGAIGVIGTSAEGGFNGGGKGSWDGG
-725 YNGGGN
+725 DNE
-731 ASGGTTNNYGGAGG
+731 ASGGGG
-745 GATHIAKSSGLLST
+745 GATHIASIGGLLKDL
-759 FSNNTSSILIVAGGG
+759 SSSKDKILIVAGGG
-774 GGAAGWVGNNTV
+774 GGASFTYEPGN
-786 YSDGGSGGGY
+786 GGGY
-796 QGNSGIAGKNSVSSG
+796 I
-811 SYTEAGGGS
+811 GGVGTGTS
-820 QSSGGTAAV
+820 QAAV
-829 GTEANGNAGSFGQ
+829 NQTTGYAFGQ
-842 GATSGNRMYGGG
+842 GQDGIGIAESDGVGGG
-854 GGGFYGGGGGGGS
+854 GGGWYGGFSNDVAKLSSGS
-867 YYISLSGGGGSG
+867 GGSG
-879 YIGNSLLTDKYM
+879 YIGNSLLTNKVM
-891 YCYNCTTSND
+891 YCYNCTASND

-934 SASIRVTYNNNR
+934 GASIRVTYNNNR

-1191 ATLGI
+1191 ATLGT

-1208 ANLSTDL
+1208 ANLSNNL

-1239 NMSTCTANT
+1239 NKSTCTANT

-1329 QPGTVIYDY
+1329 QPGTVIYNY

-1405 ASANNNSG
+1405 ASANNNG
-1413 VPSAWMIYSTGY
+1413 GKPSAWIIYSTGY

-1453 GTISN
+1453 GTISD

>member
-57 KFVGDFQV
+57 KFVGDFQI

-288 SGVHTTGYPTTYKYG
+288 SGVHTTGYQTTYKYG

-326 GSGTAATGITSTQT
+326 GSGTAVTGITSTQT
-340 GDVTLFAKWE
+340 GDVALFAKWE

-367 MTTNGLTFAY
+367 LTTNGLTFAY

-391 SDTYIISFTNNLTFT
+391 SDTYIISFTNNLTFV
-406 EGNKYNVNFSY
+406 EGDKYNVNFSY

-423 TNNGATILFSTEV
+423 TNNGAIILFSTEV
-436 VNNSNNS
+436 VDNSKNS

-507 KTIAFNGNY
+507 KTIAFNDNY
-516 GTLPVPKREGF
+516 GTLPVPKRKGF
-527 TFDGWYT
+527 TFGGWYT

-545 DSTFTGNA
+545 DSIFTGNA

-563 DIEPYGYADLRLNNG
+563 DIEPYGYANLTLNNG

-583 LVNQADDGSGIS
+583 LANQADDGSGIS
-595 ATYGFALISDGSC
+595 TTYGFALISDGSC

-634 GCIKITDKLGNKSY
+634 GCIKITDKLGNESY
-648 LKSAGIPYSSSDNLI
+648 LKSAGIPYSSSNNSI

-677 NYKLEVWGAQGGGT
+677 NYKLEVWGAQGGTSLNQGNPGT
-691 TGGYGGYS
+691 AGGYGGYAT
-699 KGVVS
+699 GTVA

-713 VVGGKGTSTVGG
+713 TVGGQGAIGVIGTSAEGGFNGGGKGSWD
-725 YNGGGN
+725 GN
-731 ASGGTTNNYGGAGG
+731 DNEASGGGG
-745 GATHIAKSSGLLST
+745 GATHIASVGGLLKDL
-759 FSNNTSSILIVAGGG
+759 SSSKDKILIVAGGG
-774 GGAAGWVGNNTV
+774 GGASFTYEPGN
-786 YSDGGSGGGY
+786 GGGY
-796 QGNSGIAGKNSVSSG
+796 I
-811 SYTEAGGGS
+811 GGVGTGTS
-820 QSSGGTAAV
+820 QAAV
-829 GTEANGNAGSFGQ
+829 NQTTGYAFGQ
-842 GATSGNRMYGGG
+842 GQDGIGIAESDGVGGG
-854 GGGFYGGGGGGGS
+854 GGGWYGGFSNDVAKLSSGS
-867 YYISLSGGGGSG
+867 GGSG
-879 YIGNSLLTDKYM
+879 YIGNSLLTNKVM
-891 YCYNCTTSND
+891 YCYNCTASND

-934 SASIRVTYNNNR
+934 GASIRVTYNNNR

-1033 TVNEGSSALN
+1033 TVNEGSSELN

-1054 SSASPDTS
+1054 SSASPDTG

-1090 CVTKASSAFLLD
+1090 CVTEASSAFLID

-1151 YIASSNNSYN
+1151 YIASSNNGYN
-1161 FNITSNGTYYVCVKL
+1161 FNITTSGTYYVCVKL
-1176 VDKVGNASYVSKSIV
+1176 MDKVGNISYVSKSTTISMG
-1191 ATLGI
+1191 TS
-1196 KGSDLVDDRANI
+1196 GSDIIDDRDNI
-1208 ANLSTDL
+1208 ANLSNNL

-1225 ATAVTNNYICFGTT
+1225 ATAVTNNYICFGTSD
-1239 NMSTCTANT
+1239 MSACTANT

-1259 TSGRIKLI
+1259 TSGRMKLI
-1267 KKEALDTSFRWSGS
+1267 KKEALDTSFRWSPT

-1338 EIGSNAKFTSTVDA
+1338 EIGSNALFTSTVDA

-1453 GTISN
+1453 GTISD

>member
-65 ADSYT
+65 TDSYT

-81 TASASN
+81 TTGASN

-112 WTVTKGDSTSTTVV
+112 WTVTKGDSTSTTIV

-177 SSVWTQVNQAVE
+177 SSVWTQVNQVVE

-200 RDKIYATAVNSTA
+200 GDKIYATAVNSTA

-232 ISTTDQNRIYSLEY
+232 ISTADQNRIYSLEY

-303 TAVTFDTPTKT
+303 TAVTFDTPTKA

-326 GSGTAATGITSTQT
+326 GSGTAVTGITSTQT

-350 ATTYTISYNGN
+350 AATYTISYNGN

-377 DYENSILTINGTPT
+377 DYENSILTINGTIT
-391 SDTYIISFTNNLTFT
+391 SDTYIISFTNNLTFV
-406 EGNKYNVNFSY
+406 EGDKYNVNLSY

-436 VNNSNNS
+436 VTNVYNS

-492 FNNYKVKVNITKVQT
+492 FSNYKVKVNITKVQT

-527 TFDGWYT
+527 TFGGWYT

-563 DIEPYGYADLRLNNG
+563 DIKPYGYANLTLNNG

-583 LVNQADDGSGIS
+583 LANQADDGSGIS

-634 GCIKITDKLGNKSY
+634 GCIKITDKLGNESY
-648 LKSAGIPYSSSDNLI
+648 LKSAGIPYSSSDNSI
-663 NAAGQYSFIVPLTG
+663 NAAGQYSFIAPLTG
-677 NYKLEVWGAQGGGT
+677 NYKLEVWGAQGGTSLNQGNAGT
-691 TGGYGGYS
+691 AGGYGGYAT
-699 KGVVS
+699 GTVA

-713 VVGGKGTSTVGG
+713 TVGGQGSIGVIGASAEGGLNGGGKGSWD
-725 YNGGGN
+725 GN
-731 ASGGTTNNYGGAGG
+731 DDEASGGGG
-745 GATHIAKSSGLLST
+745 GATHIATIGGLLKDL
-759 FSNNTSSILIVAGGG
+759 FSSKDKVLIVAGGG
-774 GGAAGWVGNNTV
+774 GGASFTYEPGN
-786 YSDGGSGGGY
+786 GGGY
-796 QGNSGIAGKNSVSSG
+796 I
-811 SYTEAGGGS
+811 GGVGTGTS
-820 QSSGGTAAV
+820 QAAV
-829 GTEANGNAGSFGQ
+829 NQTTGYAFGQ
-842 GATSGNRMYGGG
+842 GQDGVGIAESDGVGGG
-854 GGGFYGGGGGGGS
+854 GGGWYGGFSNDVAKLSSGS
-867 YYISLSGGGGSG
+867 GGSG
-879 YIGNSLLTDKYM
+879 YIGNSLLTDKVM
-891 YCYNCTTSND
+891 YCYNCTASSD
-901 TNTKTV
+901 TDTKTV
-907 STTNASATPTAN
+907 STTNVSATPTAN

-934 SASIRVTYNNNR
+934 GTSIRVTYNNNY

-965 VPVRSGYSFDGWYTS
+965 VPVRSGYSFDGWYTA
-980 ISGGNKVTSSTI
+980 ISGGTKVTSSTI

-1033 TVNEGSSALN
+1033 TVNEGSSELN
-1043 SSSLKYVWSTS
+1043 SSSLKYIWSTS

-1090 CVTKASSAFLLD
+1090 CVTKASSAFLID

-1115 TSTAV
+1115 TPTAV
-1120 LTASISA
+1120 LTASVSA

-1176 VDKVGNASYVSKSIV
+1176 VDKVGNVSYVSKSIV
-1191 ATLGI
+1191 ATLGT

-1259 TSGRIKLI
+1259 TSGRMKLI
-1267 KKEALDTSFRWSGS
+1267 KKEALDTSFRWSGT

-1329 QPGTVIYDY
+1329 QPGTVIYNY

-1405 ASANNNSG
+1405 GSATNNGG
-1413 VPSAWMIYSTGY
+1413 VVSAWMIYSTGY

-1453 GTISN
+1453 GTISD

>member
-213 NIMYYAVT
+213 NIAYYAVT

-288 SGVHTTGYPTTYKYG
+288 SGVHTTGYPTTYRYG

-326 GSGTAATGITSTQT
+326 GSGTAVTGITSTQT

-391 SDTYIISFTNNLTFT
+391 SDTYIISFTNNLTFA
-406 EGNKYNVNFSY
+406 EGDKYNVNFSY

-507 KTIAFNGNY
+507 KTIAFNDNY

-563 DIEPYGYADLRLNNG
+563 DIEPYGYANLTLNNG

-583 LVNQADDGSGIS
+583 LANQADDGSGIS
-595 ATYGFALISDGSC
+595 TTYGFALISDGSC

-634 GCIKITDKLGNKSY
+634 GCIKITDKLGNESY
-648 LKSAGIPYSSSDNLI
+648 LKSAGIPYSSSNNSI

-677 NYKLEVWGAQGGGT
+677 NYKLEVWGAQGGTSLNQGNPGT
-691 TGGYGGYS
+691 AGGYGGYAT
-699 KGVVS
+699 GTVA

-713 VVGGKGTSTVGG
+713 TVGGQGAIGVIGTSAEGGFNGGGKGSWD
-725 YNGGGN
+725 GN
-731 ASGGTTNNYGGAGG
+731 DNEASGGGG
-745 GATHIAKSSGLLST
+745 GATHIASVGGLLKDL
-759 FSNNTSSILIVAGGG
+759 SSSKDKILIVAGGG
-774 GGAAGWVGNNTV
+774 GGASFTYEPGN
-786 YSDGGSGGGY
+786 GGGY
-796 QGNSGIAGKNSVSSG
+796 I
-811 SYTEAGGGS
+811 GGVGTGTS
-820 QSSGGTAAV
+820 QAAV
-829 GTEANGNAGSFGQ
+829 NQTTGYAFGQ
-842 GATSGNRMYGGG
+842 GQDGIGIAESDGVGGG
-854 GGGFYGGGGGGGS
+854 GGGWYGGFSNDVAKLSSGS
-867 YYISLSGGGGSG
+867 GGSG
-879 YIGNSLLTDKYM
+879 YIGNSLLTNKVM
-891 YCYNCTTSND
+891 YCYNCTASNN

-934 SASIRVTYNNNR
+934 GASIRVTYNNNR

-992 VTSTTAHTLYAHWT
+992 VTSTTAHTLYARWT

-1033 TVNEGSSALN
+1033 TVNEGSSELN

-1239 NMSTCTANT
+1239 NKSTCTANT

-1310 SDKIATI
+1310 SDKIATY

-1322 KQSSALN
+1322 KQSDMLN

-1338 EIGSNAKFTSTVDA
+1338 EIGSNGRFNSTVDA

-1405 ASANNNSG
+1405 ASANNNG
-1413 VPSAWMIYSTGY
+1413 GKPSAWIIYSTGY

-1453 GTISN
+1453 GTISD

>member
-147 VTTATQKFT
+147 VTTTTQTFT

-177 SSVWTQVNQAVE
+177 SAVWTQVNQVVE

-200 RDKIYATAVNSTA
+200 GDKIYATAVNSTA

-232 ISTTDQNRIYSLEY
+232 ISTTNQNRIYSLEY

-288 SGVHTTGYPTTYKYG
+288 SGVHTTGYPTTYKFG

-314 GYTFLGYFTNKN
+314 GYNFLGYFTNKN
-326 GSGTAATGITSTQT
+326 GSGTAVTGITSTQT

-391 SDTYIISFTNNLTFT
+391 SDTYIISFTNNLTFA
-406 EGNKYNVNFSY
+406 EGDKYNVNFSY

-492 FNNYKVKVNITKVQT
+492 FSNYKVKVNITKVQT
-507 KTIAFNGNY
+507 KTIAFNDNY

-527 TFDGWYT
+527 TFGGWYT

-563 DIEPYGYADLRLNNG
+563 DIEPYGYANLTLNNG

-583 LVNQADDGSGIS
+583 LANQADDGSGIS

-634 GCIKITDKLGNKSY
+634 GCVKITDKLGNESY
-648 LKSAGIPYSSSDNLI
+648 LKSAGIPYSSSNNSI

-677 NYKLEVWGAQGGGT
+677 NYKLEVWGAQGGTSLNQGNPGT
-691 TGGYGGYS
+691 AGGYGGYAT
-699 KGVVS
+699 GTVA

-713 VVGGKGTSTVGG
+713 TVGGQGAIGVIGTSAEGGFNGGGKGSWD
-725 YNGGGN
+725 GN
-731 ASGGTTNNYGGAGG
+731 DNEASGGGG
-745 GATHIAKSSGLLST
+745 GATHIASVGGLLKDL
-759 FSNNTSSILIVAGGG
+759 SSSKDKILIVAGGG
-774 GGAAGWVGNNTV
+774 GGASFTYEPGN
-786 YSDGGSGGGY
+786 GGGY
-796 QGNSGIAGKNSVSSG
+796 I
-811 SYTEAGGGS
+811 GGVGTGTS
-820 QSSGGTAAV
+820 QAAV
-829 GTEANGNAGSFGQ
+829 NQTTGYAFGQ
-842 GATSGNRMYGGG
+842 GQDGIGIAESDGVGGG
-854 GGGFYGGGGGGGS
+854 GGGWYGGFSNDVAKLSSGS
-867 YYISLSGGGGSG
+867 GGSG
-879 YIGNSLLTDKYM
+879 YIGNSLLTNKVM
-891 YCYNCTTSND
+891 YCYNCTASND

-934 SASIRVTYNNNR
+934 GASIRVTYNNNR

-1239 NMSTCTANT
+1239 NKSTCTANT

-1259 TSGRIKLI
+1259 TSGRMKLI
-1267 KKEALDTSFRWSGS
+1267 KKEALDTSFRWSGT

-1310 SDKIATI
+1310 SDRIATI

-1329 QPGTVIYDY
+1329 QPGTVIYNY
-1338 EIGSNAKFTSTVDA
+1338 EIGSNALFTSTVDA

-1405 ASANNNSG
+1405 GSASNNGGS
-1413 VPSAWMIYSTGY
+1413 PSAWMIYSTGY

>member
-177 SSVWTQVNQAVE
+177 SSVWTQVNQVVE

-314 GYTFLGYFTNKN
+314 GYNFLGYFTNKN
-326 GSGTAATGITSTQT
+326 GSGTAVTGITSTQT

-391 SDTYIISFTNNLTFT
+391 SDTYIISFTNNLTFA
-406 EGNKYNVNFSY
+406 EGDKYNVNFSY

-492 FNNYKVKVNITKVQT
+492 FSNYKVKVNITKVQT
-507 KTIAFNGNY
+507 KTIAFNDNY

-527 TFDGWYT
+527 TFGGWYT

-563 DIEPYGYADLRLNNG
+563 DIEPYGYANLTLNNG

-583 LVNQADDGSGIS
+583 LANQADDGSGIS

-634 GCIKITDKLGNKSY
+634 GCVKITDKLGNESY
-648 LKSAGIPYSSSDNLI
+648 LKSAGIPYSSSNNSI

-677 NYKLEVWGAQGGGT
+677 NYKLEVWGAQGGTSLNQGNPGT
-691 TGGYGGYS
+691 AGGYGGYAT
-699 KGVVS
+699 GTVA

-713 VVGGKGTSTVGG
+713 TVGGQGAIGVIGTSAEGGFNGGGKGSWDGG
-725 YNGGGN
+725 DNE
-731 ASGGTTNNYGGAGG
+731 ASGGGG
-745 GATHIAKSSGLLST
+745 GATHIASIGGLLKDL
-759 FSNNTSSILIVAGGG
+759 SSSKDKILIVAGGG
-774 GGAAGWVGNNTV
+774 GGASFTYEPGN
-786 YSDGGSGGGY
+786 GGGY
-796 QGNSGIAGKNSVSSG
+796 I
-811 SYTEAGGGS
+811 GGVGTGTS
-820 QSSGGTAAV
+820 QAAV
-829 GTEANGNAGSFGQ
+829 NQTTGYAFGQ
-842 GATSGNRMYGGG
+842 GQDGIGIAESDGVGGG
-854 GGGFYGGGGGGGS
+854 GGGWYGGFSNDVAKLSSGS
-867 YYISLSGGGGSG
+867 GGSG
-879 YIGNSLLTDKYM
+879 YIGNSLLTNKVM
-891 YCYNCTTSND
+891 YCYNCTASND

-907 STTNASATPTAN
+907 STTNSSATPTAN

-934 SASIRVTYNNNR
+934 GASIRVTYNNNR

-1191 ATLGI
+1191 ATLGT

-1239 NMSTCTANT
+1239 NKSTCTANT

-1329 QPGTVIYDY
+1329 QPGTVIYNY

-1405 ASANNNSG
+1405 ASANNNG
-1413 VPSAWMIYSTGY
+1413 GKPSAWIIYSTGY

-1453 GTISN
+1453 GTISD

>member
-326 GSGTAATGITSTQT
+326 GSGTAVTGITSTQT

-367 MTTNGLTFAY
+367 LTTNGLTFAY
-377 DYENSILTINGTPT
+377 DYENSILTINGTAT
-391 SDTYIISFTNNLTFT
+391 GDTYIISFTNNLTFV
-406 EGNKYNVNFSY
+406 EGDKYNVNFSY

-423 TNNGATILFSTEV
+423 TNNGAIILFSTEV
-436 VNNSNNS
+436 VDNSKNS

-476 NLRYW
+476 KLRYW

-507 KTIAFNGNY
+507 KTIAFNDNY
-516 GTLPVPKREGF
+516 GTLPVPKRKGF
-527 TFDGWYT
+527 TFGGWYT

-545 DSTFTGNA
+545 DSIFTGNA

-563 DIEPYGYADLRLNNG
+563 DIEPYGYANLTLNNG

-583 LVNQADDGSGIS
+583 LANQADDGSGIS
-595 ATYGFALISDGSC
+595 TTYGFALISDGSC

-634 GCIKITDKLGNKSY
+634 GCIKITDKLGNESY
-648 LKSAGIPYSSSDNLI
+648 LKSAGIPYSSSNNSI

-677 NYKLEVWGAQGGGT
+677 NYKLEVWGAQGGTSLNQGNPGT
-691 TGGYGGYS
+691 AGGYGGYAT
-699 KGVVS
+699 GTVA

-713 VVGGKGTSTVGG
+713 TVGGQGAIGVIGTSAEGGFNGGGKGSWD
-725 YNGGGN
+725 GN
-731 ASGGTTNNYGGAGG
+731 DNEASGGGG
-745 GATHIAKSSGLLST
+745 GATHIASVGGLLKDL
-759 FSNNTSSILIVAGGG
+759 SSSKDKILIVAGGG
-774 GGAAGWVGNNTV
+774 GGASFTYEPGN
-786 YSDGGSGGGY
+786 GGGY
-796 QGNSGIAGKNSVSSG
+796 I
-811 SYTEAGGGS
+811 GGVGTGTS
-820 QSSGGTAAV
+820 QAAV
-829 GTEANGNAGSFGQ
+829 NQTTGYAFGQ
-842 GATSGNRMYGGG
+842 GQDGIGIAESDGVGGG
-854 GGGFYGGGGGGGS
+854 GGGWYGGFSNDVAKLSSGS
-867 YYISLSGGGGSG
+867 GGSG
-879 YIGNSLLTDKYM
+879 YIGNSLLTNKVM
-891 YCYNCTTSND
+891 YCYNCTASNN

-907 STTNASATPTAN
+907 STTNASVTPTAN

-934 SASIRVTYNNNR
+934 GASIRVTYNNNR

-1033 TVNEGSSALN
+1033 TVNEGSSELN

-1054 SSASPDTS
+1054 SSASPDTG

-1090 CVTKASSAFLLD
+1090 CVTKASSAFLID

-1191 ATLGI
+1191 ATLGT

-1208 ANLSTDL
+1208 ANLSNNL

-1259 TSGRIKLI
+1259 TSGRMKLI
-1267 KKEALDTSFRWSGS
+1267 KKEALDTSLRWSPT

-1453 GTISN
+1453 GTISD

>member
-177 SSVWTQVNQAVE
+177 SSVWTQVNQVVE

-326 GSGTAATGITSTQT
+326 GSGTAVTGITSTQT

-391 SDTYIISFTNNLTFT
+391 SDTYIISFTNNLTFA
-406 EGNKYNVNFSY
+406 EGDKYNVNFSY

-492 FNNYKVKVNITKVQT
+492 FSNYKVKVNITKVQT
-507 KTIAFNGNY
+507 KTIAFNDNY

-527 TFDGWYT
+527 TFGGWYT

-563 DIEPYGYADLRLNNG
+563 DIEPYGYANLTLNNG

-583 LVNQADDGSGIS
+583 LANQADDGSGIS

-634 GCIKITDKLGNKSY
+634 GCIKITDKLGNESY
-648 LKSAGIPYSSSDNLI
+648 LKSAGIPYSSSDNSI

-677 NYKLEVWGAQGGGT
+677 NYKLEVWGAQGGTSLNQGNPGT
-691 TGGYGGYS
+691 AGGYGGYAT
-699 KGVVS
+699 GTVA

-713 VVGGKGTSTVGG
+713 TVGGQGAIGVIGTSAEGGFNGGGKGSWDGG
-725 YNGGGN
+725 DNE
-731 ASGGTTNNYGGAGG
+731 ASGGGG
-745 GATHIAKSSGLLST
+745 GATHIASIGGLLKDL
-759 FSNNTSSILIVAGGG
+759 SSSKDKILIVAGGG
-774 GGAAGWVGNNTV
+774 GGASFTYEPGN
-786 YSDGGSGGGY
+786 GGGY
-796 QGNSGIAGKNSVSSG
+796 I
-811 SYTEAGGGS
+811 GGVGTGTS
-820 QSSGGTAAV
+820 QAAV
-829 GTEANGNAGSFGQ
+829 NQTTGYAFGQ
-842 GATSGNRMYGGG
+842 GQDGIGIAESDGVGGG
-854 GGGFYGGGGGGGS
+854 GGGWYGGFSNDVAKLSSGS
-867 YYISLSGGGGSG
+867 GGSG
-879 YIGNSLLTDKYM
+879 YIGNSLLTNKVM
-891 YCYNCTTSND
+891 YCYNCTASND

-907 STTNASATPTAN
+907 SPTNSSATPTAN

-934 SASIRVTYNNNR
+934 GASIRVTYNNNR

-1239 NMSTCTANT
+1239 NKSTCTANT

-1259 TSGRIKLI
+1259 TSGRMKLI

-1329 QPGTVIYDY
+1329 QPGTVIYNY

-1405 ASANNNSG
+1405 ASANNNG
-1413 VPSAWMIYSTGY
+1413 GKPSAWIIYSTGY

-1453 GTISN
+1453 GTISD

>member
-57 KFVGDFQV
+57 KFVGDFQIT
-65 ADSYT
+65 DSYT

-177 SSVWTQVNQAVE
+177 SSVWTQVNQVVE

-200 RDKIYATAVNSTA
+200 RDKIYATAVNNTA

-288 SGVHTTGYPTTYKYG
+288 SGVHTTGYPTTYRYG

-326 GSGTAATGITSTQT
+326 GSGTAVTGITSTQT

-391 SDTYIISFTNNLTFT
+391 SDTYIISFTNNLTFA
-406 EGNKYNVNFSY
+406 EGDKYNVNFSY

-492 FNNYKVKVNITKVQT
+492 FSNYKVKVNITKVQT
-507 KTIAFNGNY
+507 KTIAFNDNY

-563 DIEPYGYADLRLNNG
+563 DIEPYGYANLTLNNG

-583 LVNQADDGSGIS
+583 LANQADDGSGIS
-595 ATYGFALISDGSC
+595 TTYGFALISDGSC

-634 GCIKITDKLGNKSY
+634 GCIKITDKLGNESY
-648 LKSAGIPYSSSDNLI
+648 LKSAGIPYSSSNNSI

-677 NYKLEVWGAQGGGT
+677 NYKLEVWGAQGGTSLNQGNPGT
-691 TGGYGGYS
+691 AGGYGGYAT
-699 KGVVS
+699 GTVA

-713 VVGGKGTSTVGG
+713 TVGGQGAIGVIGTSAEGGFNGGGKGSWD
-725 YNGGGN
+725 GN
-731 ASGGTTNNYGGAGG
+731 DNEASGGGG
-745 GATHIAKSSGLLST
+745 GATHIASVGGLLKDL
-759 FSNNTSSILIVAGGG
+759 SSSKDKILIVAGGG
-774 GGAAGWVGNNTV
+774 GGASFTYEPGN
-786 YSDGGSGGGY
+786 GGGY
-796 QGNSGIAGKNSVSSG
+796 I
-811 SYTEAGGGS
+811 GGVGTGTS
-820 QSSGGTAAV
+820 QAAV
-829 GTEANGNAGSFGQ
+829 NQTTGYAFGQ
-842 GATSGNRMYGGG
+842 GQDGIGIAESDGVGGG
-854 GGGFYGGGGGGGS
+854 GGGWYGGFSNDVAKLSSGS
-867 YYISLSGGGGSG
+867 GGSG
-879 YIGNSLLTDKYM
+879 YIGNSLLTNKVM
-891 YCYNCTTSND
+891 YCYNCTASNN

-934 SASIRVTYNNNR
+934 GASIRVTYNNNR

-965 VPVRSGYSFDGWYTS
+965 VPVRSGYSFNGWYTS

-1022 VYVKGSVNSRI
+1022 VYVKGNVNSRI
-1033 TVNEGSSALN
+1033 TVNEGSSELN

-1054 SSASPDTS
+1054 SSASPDTG

-1090 CVTKASSAFLLD
+1090 CVTKASSAFLID

-1191 ATLGI
+1191 ATLGT

-1208 ANLSTDL
+1208 ANLSNNL

-1259 TSGRIKLI
+1259 TSGRMKLI
-1267 KKEALDTSFRWSGS
+1267 KKEALDTSLRWSPT

-1453 GTISN
+1453 GTISD

>member
-87 VDFYATIYMDINEI
+87 VDFYATIYMDINKI

-177 SSVWTQVNQAVE
+177 SSVWTQVNQVVE

-314 GYTFLGYFTNKN
+314 GYNFLGYFTNKN
-326 GSGTAATGITSTQT
+326 GSGTAVTGITSTQT

-391 SDTYIISFTNNLTFT
+391 SDTYIISFTNNLTFA
-406 EGNKYNVNFSY
+406 EGDKYNVNFSY

-492 FNNYKVKVNITKVQT
+492 FSNYKVKVNITKVQT
-507 KTIAFNGNY
+507 KTIAFNDNY

-527 TFDGWYT
+527 TFGGWYT

-563 DIEPYGYADLRLNNG
+563 DIEPYGYANLTLNNG

-583 LVNQADDGSGIS
+583 LANQADDGSGIS

-634 GCIKITDKLGNKSY
+634 GCIKITDKLGNESY
-648 LKSAGIPYSSSDNLI
+648 LKSAGIPYSSSDNSI

-677 NYKLEVWGAQGGGT
+677 NYKLEVWGAQGGTSLNQGNPGT
-691 TGGYGGYS
+691 AGGYGGYAT
-699 KGVVS
+699 GTVA

-713 VVGGKGTSTVGG
+713 TVGGQGAIGVIGTSAEGGFNGGGKGSWDGG
-725 YNGGGN
+725 DNE
-731 ASGGTTNNYGGAGG
+731 ASGGGG
-745 GATHIAKSSGLLST
+745 GATHIASVGGLLKDL
-759 FSNNTSSILIVAGGG
+759 SSSKDRILIVAGGG
-774 GGAAGWVGNNTV
+774 GGASFTYEPGN
-786 YSDGGSGGGY
+786 GGGY
-796 QGNSGIAGKNSVSSG
+796 I
-811 SYTEAGGGS
+811 GGVGTGTS
-820 QSSGGTAAV
+820 QAAV
-829 GTEANGNAGSFGQ
+829 NQTTGYAFGQ
-842 GATSGNRMYGGG
+842 GQDGIGIAESDGVGGG
-854 GGGFYGGGGGGGS
+854 GGGWYGGFSNDVAKLSSGS
-867 YYISLSGGGGSG
+867 GGSG
-879 YIGNSLLTDKYM
+879 YIGNSLLTNKVM
-891 YCYNCTTSND
+891 YCYNCTASND

-907 STTNASATPTAN
+907 STTNSSATPTAN

-934 SASIRVTYNNNR
+934 GTSIRVTYNNNR

-1259 TSGRIKLI
+1259 TSGRMKLI
-1267 KKEALDTSFRWSGS
+1267 KKEALDTSFRWSGT

-1329 QPGTVIYDY
+1329 QPGTVIYNY
-1338 EIGSNAKFTSTVDA
+1338 EIGSNALFTSTVDA

-1405 ASANNNSG
+1405 GSASNNGGS
-1413 VPSAWMIYSTGY
+1413 PSAWMIYSTGY